1 MGSDERCATL
11 VSDCHY
17 GGGSAKQRTKR
28 HSVASADE
36 RTSSRYRVNT
46 PKRRL
51 VTFFG
56 RSATLGAPAATSGG
70 SRRRPTWL
78 LQRAATRRLSR
89 APAQSLPVQSTK
101 GPPFLMF
108 ASFRTLGWVFL
119 LAGGSGACGRSG
131 PIAATPAIS
140 DSTGTT
146 ADAEATSLT
155 VENNAIWDVRIY
167 IMRGVQRNRLG
178 LVVST
183 TTSKFRIPASFLT
196 TDLVFY
202 AEAVGAP
209 FHQLTDPVNAR
220 GSQEVKLTLERKLRS
235 YLIAVY

>member
-1 MGSDERCATL
+1 MF
-11 VSDCHY
+11 
-17 GGGSAKQRTKR
+17 
-28 HSVASADE
+28 VA
-36 RTSSRYRVNT
+36 
-46 PKRRL
+46 
-51 VTFFG
+51 
-56 RSATLGAPAATSGG
+56 
-70 SRRRPTWL
+70 
-78 LQRAATRRLSR
+78 
-89 APAQSLPVQSTK
+89 
-101 GPPFLMF
+101 
-108 ASFRTLGWVFL
+108 FRTLGRVIL
-119 LAGGSGACGRSG
+119 VAATVSACGH
-131 PIAATPAIS
+131 PAPVAAIPAIS
-140 DSTGTT
+140 DSTGPT
-146 ADAEATSLT
+146 ADADATSLT

>member
-1 MGSDERCATL
+1 M
-11 VSDCHY
+11 
-17 GGGSAKQRTKR
+17 
-28 HSVASADE
+28 SVA
-36 RTSSRYRVNT
+36 
-46 PKRRL
+46 
-51 VTFFG
+51 
-56 RSATLGAPAATSGG
+56 
-70 SRRRPTWL
+70 
-78 LQRAATRRLSR
+78 
-89 APAQSLPVQSTK
+89 
-101 GPPFLMF
+101 
-108 ASFRTLGWVFL
+108 FRTLGWVLL
-119 LAGGSGACGRSG
+119 LAGTVNACGRPA

-140 DSTGTT
+140 DSTGT
-146 ADAEATSLT
+146 ADADATSLT